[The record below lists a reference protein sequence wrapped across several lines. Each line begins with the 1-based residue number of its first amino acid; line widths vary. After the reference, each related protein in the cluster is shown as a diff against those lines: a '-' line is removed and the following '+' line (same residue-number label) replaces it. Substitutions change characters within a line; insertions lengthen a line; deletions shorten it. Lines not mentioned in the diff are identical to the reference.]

1 MEKRPAV
8 GVAAIVI
15 KNGKVLLG
23 KRKGAHGSGT
33 WAFPGGHLEFNESI
47 EDCAKRE
54 VFEETGLSVK
64 NSRFATIT
72 NDLFYQSN
80 QHYVTL
86 FVVCDHKNGTPRIK
100 EPDKCERWDW
110 FYWNEFPKPMFLSLK
125 NLLEQGFTPLGIK
138 DAFRPPDKLHEMTA
152 AQVASLNISDNSE
165 KGIEEHSHT
174 ELMEAAFIFESQ
186 LMELL
191 EDINPISYETYSEL
205 SHTQLAD
212 IIKNCTE
219 QICKI
224 GNAG

>member
-1 MEKRPAV
+1 MKKRPAV

-72 NDLFYQSN
+72 NDLFHQSN
-80 QHYVTL
+80 KHYVTL
-86 FVVCDHKNGTPRIK
+86 FVLCDHEKGIPQIK
-100 EPDKCERWDW
+100 EPDKCEKWDW
-110 FYWNEFPKPMFLSLK
+110 FYWNEFPNPLFLSLK
-125 NLLEQGFTPLGIK
+125 NLLEQGFTPFSIK
-138 DAFRPPDKLHEMTA
+138 DAATPPDKLHKMTA
-152 AQVASLNISDNSE
+152 AQVASLNISNDSE
-165 KGIEEHSHT
+165 KGVEDYSHT
-174 ELMEAAFIFESQ
+174 ELIEAAFMFENQ

-191 EDINPISYETYSEL
+191 GDINPSLYETYSVL
-205 SHTQLAD
+205 SPTQLAN

-224 GNAG
+224 ESAG